1 MKIKEG
7 FVLRRVMGNYV
18 AVAVGETSK
27 SFRGM
32 VKLNATAADIWQL
45 VENGYDEEKIV
56 ESMLEKYDV
65 EKELL
70 VSDVRTSLEMLEK
83 NGFLEI

>member
-18 AVAVGETSK
+18 AVAVGEASK
-27 SFRGM
+27 NFRGM

-45 VENGYDEEKIV
+45 VEKGYDEEKII

>member
-1 MKIKEG
+1 
-7 FVLRRVMGNYV
+7 MGNYV